1 MEEEEAEQLRS
12 ATRSMEKYLEKDAGE
27 GKRVK
32 RAEKRERERERERER
47 DGSDGRQNIRR
58 YQTHFL

>member
-12 ATRSMEKYLEKDAGE
+12 ATRSVVKCLEKDAGE
-27 GKRVK
+27 GKRMNGRK
-32 RAEKRERERERERER
+32 RER